1 MEDLV
6 IRPSTKIVMALYA
19 VASLMTVGGGIAAY
33 MLTSSH
39 DNWWM
44 GIIPGLAFELG
55 VMVGH
60 VRLMM
65 EKLTISNDRLRYES
79 GFISKSTH
87 TIDLGKV
94 QDVRVDQSVSQR
106 LLGMGL
112 ISVETSGGSSAIT
125 VDNVD
130 NPHKVADMILER
142 SRQNPHHMP

>member
-6 IRPSTKIVMALYA
+6 IRPSSKLILMSYA
-19 VASLMTVGGGIAAY
+19 VASFIIVGGPIAVHNFMPNTPY
-33 MLTSSH
+33 
-39 DNWWM
+39 WWAAA
-44 GIIPGLAFELG
+44 IPGILLEMAVAFR
-55 VMVGH
+55 H
-60 VRLMM
+60 VALLT
-65 EKLTISNDRLRYES
+65 EKLTIANDRLRYES

-94 QDVRVDQSVSQR
+94 QDVRVDQNVKQR
-106 LLGMGL
+106 LLGMGM

-142 SRQNPHHMP
+142 SRNNPHHSP

>member
-6 IRPSTKIVMALYA
+6 IRPSTKTVMASYA
-19 VASLMTVGGGIAAY
+19 VASLMTIGGAIFVY
-33 MLTSSH
+33 MQTSSH
-39 DNWWM
+39 SNWWIGM
-44 GIIPGLAFELG
+44 MPGLAFALG

-65 EKLTISNDRLRYES
+65 EKLTISNERLRYES
-79 GFISKSTH
+79 GFVSKSTH

-94 QDVRVDQSVSQR
+94 QDVRVEQSVTQR
-106 LLGMGL
+106 LLGMGR

-125 VDNVD
+125 VANVD
-130 NPHKVADMILER
+130 NPHKVADMILDR